1 MNYYVTVSFLNL
13 LCYVL
18 LGAARFW
25 GHPTLIHVSMLSAV
39 ASLYF
44 TGVPHL
50 FLLCLYHFFLY
61 LLCREYGGNC
71 RLTGRCFSITSPLP
85 AQFLPN
91 SSPLFAQSHE
101 VDM

>member
-44 TGVPHL
+44 TVKMLL
-50 FLLCLYHFFLY
+50 FYRSHKDDAPQGTVF
-61 LLCREYGGNC
+61 RI
-71 RLTGRCFSITSPLP
+71 CFSFVCIIFFFTYY
-85 AQFLPN
+85 AM
-91 SSPLFAQSHE
+91 
-101 VDM
+101 DMVGTAG